1 MLARFSRF
9 LTVTTTAAL
18 AFAFASCTHEAP
30 VQPIRADVVAA
41 DTGGPPPSNDNRD
54 SARFIPFVPFFDS
67 TDVTNA
73 TVEAGEPTSV
83 CHDSIGQP
91 TRTVWYFFQSQA
103 PGTVQLTAQLFG
115 PAPGILSVYFDSSG
129 VGLLPVGCSSSFGPV
144 TFNADSGLGYF
155 FQVSD
160 SAGATGPTVF
170 TLQQDTIVP
179 PPPPPPPSGNDNFA
193 DARVIPGV
201 PFSDSASFFEATREG
216 GEPAA
221 CAFQQ
226 RTLWYAFTPT
236 QTGVVSAQLQT
247 PFFGSLAV
255 YTGTSLNNLSLV
267 GCTFSFNLFS
277 FTAVAGTTYFIQ
289 VQTDQP
295 SIGTFQLLPPP
306 PPQANFFTQPFDPST
321 FDVVQFQDVSF
332 DPVGVG
338 FRPPQW
344 SFGDGASASG
354 FVVTHRY
361 AADGDYLVELRVTTL
376 DGRTASTARTLQVRT
391 RDVAITKFAVPV
403 AAMSGQTRSISVG
416 VVSNRNA
423 EIVTVTLFKSVP
435 GFGGFQPIG
444 VLQQSV
450 PVRSA
455 NRTTNF
461 AFSYT
466 FTEDDAVIGKV
477 TFRAIATIQAGRDAL
492 PADNEAIGSPT
503 KVTR

>member
-1 MLARFSRF
+1 MLARFSRL
-9 LTVTTTAAL
+9 LTFTATAAL
-18 AFAFASCTHEAP
+18 ALASCTHEAP
-30 VQPIRADVVAA
+30 VQPIRADVIA
-41 DTGGPPPSNDNRD
+41 DTGGPPPPHDFRD
-54 SARFIPFVPFFDS
+54 SARFVPFLPYFDS

-73 TVEAGEPTSV
+73 TVEPAEPSSF
-83 CHDSIGQP
+83 CHDSIGLP
-91 TRTVWYFFQSQA
+91 TRTVWYVYVSHQS
-103 PGTVQLTAQLFG
+103 GTVQLTAQLGG
-115 PAPGILSVYFDSSG
+115 PAPGILTAYFDSAG
-129 VGLLPVGCSSSFGPV
+129 VGLLPVGCSSNFGPV
-144 TFNADSGLGYF
+144 TFNADSGVVFF

-170 TLQQDTIVP
+170 SLQQDSIGP
-179 PPPPPPPSGNDNFA
+179 PPPGPANDNFA

-201 PFSDSASFFEATREG
+201 PFSDSASFFEATREN
-216 GEPAA
+216 GEPAF

-255 YTGTSLNNLSLV
+255 YTGTSLNNLSFV

-289 VQTDQP
+289 VQTDEP
-295 SIGTFQLLPPP
+295 SLGTFQLLPPP

-321 FDVVQFQDVSF
+321 FDQVQFQDVSF
-332 DPVGVG
+332 DPAGVG

-354 FVVTHRY
+354 FSVTHRY

-376 DGRTASTARTLQVRT
+376 DGRTASTSRTLQVRT
-391 RDVAITKFAVPV
+391 HDVAITKLMVPN
-403 AAMSGQTRSISVG
+403 AASSGQTRNISVG
-416 VVSNRNA
+416 VVSNLNA

-455 NRTTNF
+455 NRVTNF

-503 KVTR
+503 KVSR